1 MVRNLEPVSLCGAC
15 SSSLRATVDCSAHQE
30 RSSELIPC
38 SRVGAQADITQP
50 EKPHVIADGLP
61 PRHTSYMLHL
71 PLYNGIAASGAKIG
85 AWSPDGTARIE
96 ALPAAHRGAR
106 ATAPAVVWCKQ

>member
-1 MVRNLEPVSLCGAC
+1 MHGQQRH
-15 SSSLRATVDCSAHQE
+15 VDCSAHQE
-30 RSSELIPC
+30 RSSELIG
-38 SRVGAQADITQP
+38 GACGWRQEDITQP

-61 PRHTSYMLHL
+61 PRHTSYMVHL
-71 PLYNGIAASGAKIG
+71 PLYNGIAAGGKIG
-85 AWSPDGTARIE
+85 VWRRDGTARIE

>member
-1 MVRNLEPVSLCGAC
+1 MRCLLILVESNGRLFC
-15 SSSLRATVDCSAHQE
+15 SSRALID
-30 RSSELIPC
+30 ELIPC